1 MHAPRLG
8 LPMVTAV
15 FVLHAL
21 LPRGFA
27 ETVKD
32 REGAVRGD
40 KAAMAQDSR
49 WLYNEIDH
57 GFTQAKQSG
66 KPLLVV
72 LRCVPCLACMGMD
85 ATVLNSK
92 ELAPLLDQFVCVRVI
107 NANALDLRR
116 FQFDYDLSF
125 STLFFNGDGTL
136 YARFG
141 SWRHQKNSQ
150 ETDTSSFRQ
159 TLEGVLKLH
168 RGYPANRPE
177 LAGKQ
182 PAPTP
187 FESPLEIPGL
197 AGKYGRELDW
207 GGKVVQSC
215 VHCHM
220 IGDALR
226 THARNQ
232 GRPVPEEWIFP
243 QPQPETVGL
252 RLAPDRAATVAAVIP
267 NSPAAAAGLQPGDD
281 LLTVAGQGMVS
292 AADVSWALHRT
303 AGSAVVPVT
312 FLRAGTAQ
320 SAKLDLPAQWRFKSD
335 ISRRVGTWGM
345 RAMAL
350 GGLQLA
356 DLTDDE
362 RRDRRLPTDSMALLI
377 LHAGEYGNHAAAKK
391 AGFQKGDV
399 IVELDGSRSRATESE
414 WIGRL
419 LRDHRPGETLPARVL
434 RGDQQI
440 DLRLPMQ

>member
-1 MHAPRLG
+1 MNASRLT
-8 LPMVTAV
+8 LPALT
-15 FVLHAL
+15 AL
-21 LPRGFA
+21 LLLPTFQPGATA

-40 KAAMAQDSR
+40 KAALAQDAR

-85 ATVLNSK
+85 ASVLNSK
-92 ELAPLLDQFVCVRVI
+92 DLAPLLDQFVCVRVI

-125 STLFFNGDGTL
+125 SALFFHGDGTL

-150 ETDTSSFRQ
+150 ETDTAGFRQ
-159 TLEGVLKLH
+159 ALEGVLRLH
-168 RGYPANRPE
+168 RAYPANKAE

-182 PAPTP
+182 PGPTP

-197 AGKYGRELDW
+197 VGKYGRELDW

-232 GRPVPEEWIFP
+232 GQPVPEEWIYP
-243 QPQPETVGL
+243 QPQPETIGL
-252 RLAPDRAATVAAVIP
+252 RLAPDRAATVAAVLP
-267 NSPAAAAGLQPGDD
+267 NSPAAAAGLQSGDD
-281 LLTVAGQGMVS
+281 LLTLAGQPVVS
-292 AADVSWALHRT
+292 MADVSWVLHRT
-303 AGSAVVPVT
+303 ANTAVLPIT
-312 FLRAGTAQ
+312 YLRSGTSKTAR
-320 SAKLDLPAQWRFKSD
+320 LELPAQWRYRSD

-350 GGLQLA
+350 GGLQLV

-362 RRDRRLPTDSMALLI
+362 RRDRKLPTDTLALLI

-419 LRDHRPGETLPARVL
+419 LRDHRPGESLPARVL